1 MEPGD
6 YARLDIDRKG
16 QPGTPDGLPVFP
28 IDDNRINQ
36 SVIYLDHL
44 QGALRRASTASALR
58 RTVR

>member
-16 QPGTPDGLPVFP
+16 QPGTPDGLPVFA

-44 QGALRRASTASALR
+44 QGALRL
-58 RTVR
+58 